1 MQRFFQ
7 HRPHVEVTKHGNESR
22 VASVDRETS
31 HCKDV
36 KPSSWRDLFIG
47 EFNLQK
53 VSKELE
59 ENNKRKRFWCEKQQ
73 EKVEKLSKR
82 KLEKII

>member
-1 MQRFFQ
+1 M
-7 HRPHVEVTKHGNESR
+7 ETSR
-22 VASVDRETS
+22 EFASVDRETS

-53 VSKELE
+53 VLKELE
-59 ENNKRKRFWCEKQQ
+59 ENNKRKEKDFGARSN
-73 EKVEKLSKR
+73 KKKLRNYRGGS
-82 KLEKII
+82 